1 MPDRIEGHK
10 SLYVQGRHRPLDPPS
25 V

>member
-10 SLYVQGRHRPLDPPS
+10 SLDVQGRHRPLDPPS